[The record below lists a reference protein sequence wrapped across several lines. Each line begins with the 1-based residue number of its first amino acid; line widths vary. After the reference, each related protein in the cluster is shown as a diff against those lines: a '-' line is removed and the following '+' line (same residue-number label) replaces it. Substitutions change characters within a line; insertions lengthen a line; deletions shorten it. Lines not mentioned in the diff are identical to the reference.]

1 MRFLSDEH
9 IPFASVA
16 LLRGAG
22 HDVAAVAEG
31 AVGNSDRE
39 NIALAIREQRVI
51 LTYDRDY
58 GTLVFEQG
66 VPAPPGVVSFRLYSA
81 TPEEPAE
88 RVLRLLAEPSFSIIG
103 AFVTITRGGERRR
116 SLPGIGSGP

>member
-1 MRFLSDEH
+1 MRFLADEH
-9 IPFASVA
+9 FPSVSIA
-16 LLRGAG
+16 RLRSGG

-58 GTLVFEQG
+58 GELIFEHG
-66 VPAPPGVVSFRLYSA
+66 APSPPGVVFFRLRSA
-81 TPEEPAE
+81 SPEEPAE
-88 RVLRLLAEPSFSIIG
+88 RVLRLLADPTVAIVG
-103 AFVTITRGGERRR
+103 RLVTVGPDRERWR
-116 SLPGIGSGP
+116 SLP